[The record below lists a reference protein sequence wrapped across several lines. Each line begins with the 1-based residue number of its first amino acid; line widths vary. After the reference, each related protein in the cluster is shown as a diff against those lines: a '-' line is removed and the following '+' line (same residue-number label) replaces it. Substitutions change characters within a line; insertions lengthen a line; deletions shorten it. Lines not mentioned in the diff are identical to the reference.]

1 MPSDAHAADLRRWK
15 PIRQQLKPYLFLLP
29 ILTFAVGFVYYP
41 FFKTFLYAFSQVNFK
56 GEIVGFAGT
65 DNFSYLFSRRDFKI
79 ALENTL
85 RLMLINV
92 PATVALTLGM
102 ALLVWKRR
110 HLSAVNE
117 TMFSVPIAV
126 SMASAGLVFKV
137 LLNPTVGYFNY
148 ALGLNIGWYT
158 DKNTAMYGILMLTVW
173 MGLGFNFLL
182 FLSALRSIP
191 SGILEAATLDGA
203 GPLARFFRVQL
214 PLIVPTLFYV
224 ACTNMVQA
232 MMTSGPVII
241 LTQGTSSLR
250 ATTTLIYMMYSSG
263 YSSANYGLAACVS
276 LVTFFLTLT
285 FTVLGF
291 WLEGKRGSYQ

>member
-1 MPSDAHAADLRRWK
+1 MQLHVHAGAARRRK
-15 PIRQQLKPYLFLLP
+15 PWGQRIKPYLFLLP
-29 ILTFAVGFVYYP
+29 ILTFAAGFVYYP
-41 FFKTFLYAFSQVNFK
+41 FFKTFLYSFSRVNFR
-56 GEIVGFAGT
+56 GEITGFAGT
-65 DNFSYLFSRRDFKI
+65 DNFAYLFSRREFKI

-92 PATVALTLGM
+92 PATVALTLCM
-102 ALLVWKRR
+102 ALLVWKKRR
-110 HLSAVNE
+110 LTAVNE
-117 TMFSVPIAV
+117 TLFSVPIAV
-126 SMASAGLVFKV
+126 SMASAGLIFKV

-191 SGILEAATLDGA
+191 SGILEAATIDGA
-203 GPLARFFRVQL
+203 SPLTRFFWVQL
-214 PLIVPTLFYV
+214 PLIAPTLFYV

-232 MMTSGPVII
+232 MMTSGPVLI
-241 LTQGTSSLR
+241 LTQGTSALR

-276 LVTFFLTLT
+276 LVTFGLTLT
-285 FTVLGF
+285 FTALGF
-291 WLEGKRGSYQ
+291 WLEGRRGNYQ